1 MTRDL
6 GMDLIYL
13 AFGAA
18 ALALFWRLPARVA
31 ILAVVFGGWVIL
43 PVADYPPV
51 DPGVSFPWWITG
63 LALPGEMLISKAWVI
78 PTVALIGAV
87 LFDPGALYRLRPAW
101 LDIPMI
107 LWCLWPLAGGMMQ
120 GGGMPD
126 PMLATLYLLGSWGA
140 LWVLGRLWFADADS
154 QLLLLKACA
163 WSGLVC
169 LPFAVIEGFGD
180 ISLYQ
185 MVYEP
190 HPYVT
195 DGLERYFGHR
205 PVGFFEHGNQY
216 GLWVSVAALAAVW
229 LAVAVQRSV
238 LGFATAL
245 LALMIACAAQSVGAL
260 LLLGASL
267 VLMIFWRLRI
277 IWPLIVLGLATVL
290 LAGALHLSG
299 LVPLQWFA
307 KQTEIGQFILS
318 TFRSLG
324 RGSFTW
330 RIAQDLKAMALID
343 GGWLTG
349 TMIWD
354 WWRPAGIRPW
364 GLWLLLVGQFGL
376 LGFALAYGVLVTTA
390 ARGLSRLRGQRIWNR
405 AAPAMP
411 LALIVLVAL
420 ADSLLNAFLYF
431 PAILAA
437 GALVRP
443 EFAPD
448 LEIDPNAADMTP
460 SA

>member
-1 MTRDL
+1 
-6 GMDLIYL
+6 MDGFTIVDGIVAVIIILSAVL
-13 AFGAA
+13 AYSRGFVREV
-18 ALALFWRLPARVA
+18 LS
-31 ILAVVFGGWVIL
+31 IGGWVLAAIAAYIFAPMVEPLMKEVPIL
-43 PVADYPPV
+43 KDFLGP
-51 DPGVSFPWWITG
+51 SCE
-63 LALPGEMLISKAWVI
+63 LAMIAAFAAVFA
-78 PTVALIGAV
+78 VALIV
-87 LFDPGALYRLRPAW
+87 FSIFTPLF
-101 LDIPMI
+101 
-107 LWCLWPLAGGMMQ
+107 AG
-120 GGGMPD
+120 
-126 PMLATLYLLGSWGA
+126 
-140 LWVLGRLWFADADS
+140 
-154 QLLLLKACA
+154 
-163 WSGLVC
+163 
-169 LPFAVIEGFGD
+169 
-180 ISLYQ
+180 
-185 MVYEP
+185 
-190 HPYVT
+190 
-195 DGLERYFGHR
+195 
-205 PVGFFEHGNQY
+205 
-216 GLWVSVAALAAVW
+216 
-229 LAVAVQRSV
+229 AVQRSA

-267 VLMIFWRLRI
+267 ALMIFWRLQI